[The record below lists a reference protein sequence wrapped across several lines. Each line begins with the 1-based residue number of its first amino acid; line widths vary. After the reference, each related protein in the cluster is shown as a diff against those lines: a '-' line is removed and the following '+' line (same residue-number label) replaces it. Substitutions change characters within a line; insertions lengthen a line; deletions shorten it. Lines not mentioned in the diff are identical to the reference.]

1 MLTSYKPTPLE
12 QWIENLWV
20 KAGVLTTGQL
30 TIDEVAGRLNVWVH
44 YLNQPGKA
52 LEWMGM
58 RSVLVDKRLS
68 RAEQWEEFL
77 HELCHVLRHAGS
89 QALMPQP
96 FLESQEADANRFVL
110 YASMPSF
117 MLKRLRFPDRQSDAA
132 ELIVS
137 HFGVTHTLAYRR
149 LEQIR
154 RRAFEAILWEEFDRL
169 ERTRGDGA
177 GDGVGAGRPRQLR
190 AAAILA
196 AGFRFEASP

>member
-1 MLTSYKPTPLE
+1 MNYYRPTPLE
-12 QWIENLWV
+12 QWIENLWI
-20 KAGVLTTGQL
+20 KSGVLTPGQL

-44 YLNQPGKA
+44 FMNQPGKA

-58 RSVLVDKRLS
+58 RSVLVDRRLS

-89 QALMPQP
+89 QTLMPQP
-96 FLESQEADANRFVL
+96 FLESQEAEANRFVL

-137 HFGVTHTLAYRR
+137 HFGVTYSLAYRR

-154 RRAFEAILWEEFDRL
+154 RRTFEAILWEEVERL
-169 ERTRGDGA
+169 AQARGDG
-177 GDGVGAGRPRQLR
+177 DGAPGADARSHRR
-190 AAAILA
+190 ASAALA
-196 AGFRFEASP
+196 SGFRVGINP